1 MRGQIQ
7 KFGLCQTSHKDS
19 GQHVQ
24 LLNCPQKLQ
33 LKNQI
38 SFQEYQFQDVSVLL
52 VIITPIKTY
61 FVIMFPIISMFPILS
76 MTAEWL

>member
-1 MRGQIQ
+1 MSSFNNSSVRNIEYHYLHGFPNFKTHEI
-7 KFGLCQTSHKDS
+7 FEPFPSP
-19 GQHVQ
+19 V
-24 LLNCPQKLQ
+24 P
-33 LKNQI
+33 
-38 SFQEYQFQDVSVLL
+38 SFQKYQFQDVSVLL